1 MNKIN
6 NENNISETLNVI
18 KKSLKEEITK
28 NEIHK
33 EYLLL
38 NKIVQEDGTILT
50 IKDKSGIKNEILNKD
65 ELKKIL
71 ENEINKI
78 LEKNI
83 NTWLNKHMPDAI
95 KKLDSK
101 K

>member
-28 NEIHK
+28 NEIHN

-50 IKDKSGIKNEILNKD
+50 IKDKSGINNKILSKD
-65 ELKKIL
+65 EIKKIL

-78 LEKNI
+78 IEKNI
-83 NTWLNKHMPDAI
+83 NTWLNKHMPDVI
-95 KKLDSK
+95 KKFDSK